1 MGIEGIGAI
10 ALSLRI
16 SSVCCFV
23 LLHILLMTVLEFGYM
38 QSYIFIKLS
47 SLFREFRSASN
58 SVLRTWPTTNTWP
71 FDATRAR
78 NYICPTPSWKMTSR
92 TFWTTSNGSSMKGR
106 KNRSMT
112 ISEYSRIGR
121 SSATHWRR
129 NVSSR
134 FDCLFSFVSV
144 KKRLSVVHCWLGCH
158 PRAYIHTYM
167 HVSVSS
173 SHLLVVHQ
181 SRFFKDQYLA
191 SW

>member
-1 MGIEGIGAI
+1 MEVQSLGIEGIGAI

-92 TFWTTSNGSSMKGR
+92 TFWTTSKGSSTNGR
-106 KNRSMT
+106 KNRSMI
-112 ISEYSRIGR
+112 ISGYSRIGH

-134 FDCLFSFVSV
+134 
-144 KKRLSVVHCWLGCH
+144 
-158 PRAYIHTYM
+158 
-167 HVSVSS
+167 
-173 SHLLVVHQ
+173 
-181 SRFFKDQYLA
+181 
-191 SW
+191 